1 MADNDVR
8 IKLSLDG
15 AEDVKRGLAGVGD
28 GATSAGGKL
37 TSLASGGIKGLVGA
51 FAGLSTAAVASAGAL
66 GGAVVKNFADYEQNI
81 GGIETMFKDSAGK
94 MKEYADQAYQ
104 TAGMSANEYMSQVT
118 SFSASLLQ
126 GLGGDTEAAADIADM
141 AMVDMSD
148 NANKF
153 GSNIADIQNAYQ
165 GFAKQNYTMLDNLKL
180 GYGGTQA
187 EMARLINDSGVL
199 GDTMEVTAENVNEVS
214 FDKIIEAIH
223 KTQDE
228 LGITGTTAK
237 EASQTISGSIDSTKA
252 SFENLLVGLG
262 RGDADVAKLASN
274 VLENATNVV
283 NNITPVIEN
292 IGKNMQTIGPQ
303 IGTMMEGL
311 VGAVTKAA
319 PALLQ
324 AGVQVVG
331 GLLKGIASAAPG
343 LAKSLVPVLADLSRT
358 VVEIAPQFIEAA
370 IQVVTALAE
379 GLSQQMPTL
388 IPLLT
393 DGLSKIVTVLAENA
407 PLLLSAALDLI
418 VSVVEALLPQLPTL
432 LGTLID
438 GIVTVLVEG
447 VPLLM
452 EAGVQLIGAL
462 LKNLPAILVALAGSV
477 GSILAGLV
485 ELFIAEQSKL
495 MELGTRLMSWL
506 SNGFKSAISAIA
518 PHVASIWNTI
528 SSGVS
533 SFMGNV
539 INKGGEIMRNIS
551 QGFHNTISAIG
562 PVVAYLGGTILT
574 GISNFFG
581 RMREHGSNLIT
592 NLKNGVS
599 SMVGA
604 VAGAAHNIVTT
615 IGSKITGFF
624 GPMLSH
630 GKSLVNSLANGI
642 GNAVGSAVNAA
653 GNIVNSITN
662 RISNG
667 YHRMVSIGGD
677 LVRGVWNGIA
687 NYAGWLQDQA
697 SQWADN
703 FIDSIKD
710 KFHIHSPSRLFRD
723 EIGKNLMLGM
733 AVGIDKNADAPLN
746 SMDGMFKRT
755 MQTVKS
761 GVGGV
766 AKVIRNQNQ
775 AILGAAEEV
784 TNAWSGLESG
794 YTSLSGFVG
803 DDNARHIL
811 TALQSYGT
819 VANEIKAAFQGGD
832 WGHGELSRYIGD
844 GMAAKV
850 MSMSAAVGSQYRNA
864 VNIGTNLVKGVGVG
878 INRAAGNLQ
887 HKVNQWSSTLI
898 RSTKRRFGIASPSK
912 VFRDAIGR
920 NLMLGVADGINT
932 NSYQTVNAIYGMFS
946 DLQPALRD
954 GVEGARRTVE
964 DGVKGMGDAA
974 EEKFSWKNPEHV
986 KSVVDEFTNM
996 INELDKTFG
1005 QLTGKVDSGSAGMMS
1020 NIGGNISRGR
1030 PRVENVFEKTAR
1042 GFIDSFNKGIAK
1054 AQHQVRS
1061 TVDGLTSGI
1070 RGSLAGMSKN
1080 AHDVVGGTFNRITS
1094 TVSGLTRDVTG
1105 NLTSMA
1111 SALHNRVGSAINSIT
1126 RNIRGFATDATG
1138 NVWSMSRD
1146 IQHRVADAFNAIQDN
1161 LSYTGSEINNRLGS
1175 IAGNVSSHLGNTFTD
1190 VGSLVSRSVANM
1202 MWQLT
1207 GLGSVARQQT
1217 MGVYSTVTANA
1228 AKMAAQVG
1236 YSLQKMA
1243 ASANISGMNMNASL
1257 NSSFNDI
1264 SRHLMHVIGGM
1275 QSNWAGMVASMTRSS
1290 GSIINNLGGIGEAIA
1305 RSIPQISGM
1314 GGAIRRLMRTG
1325 SQIAAGLTRG
1335 VSSGLPGD
1343 WASMAGDVINAA
1355 RKAFRIHSPSKLMQ
1369 DEVGV
1374 YLAQGL
1380 MNGMSDAATLSNGA
1394 NGLAA
1399 NLTHVA
1405 KNAGSGMVDELTAA
1419 ADAID
1424 SRFQDLDL
1432 DIAGS
1437 VSFSKDSLQG
1447 GGSLSTGTAYSTPV
1461 NYNYPTATA
1470 SSSAGTQVSFS
1481 GPLVA
1486 VDNMQV
1492 RNDQDIRTLSNQL
1505 SQDINKELRAQGV
1518 LS

>member
-37 TSLASGGIKGLVGA
+37 TSLASGGVKGLVGA
-51 FAGLSTAAVASAGAL
+51 FAGLTTAAAASAGAL
-66 GGAVVKNFADYEQNI
+66 GTAAVKGFAEYEQNI

-94 MKEYADQAYQ
+94 MQSYAEQAYQ

-228 LGITGTTAK
+228 LGVTGTTAK
-237 EASQTISGSIDSTKA
+237 EASQTIEGSVNSTKA
-252 SFENLLVGLG
+252 AFDNLLVGLG

-292 IGKNMQTIGPQ
+292 IGKNMGKIGPQ
-303 IGTMMEGL
+303 IGSMMEGL
-311 VGAVTKAA
+311 VDAVAQAA

-343 LAKSLVPVLADLSRT
+343 LATSLVPVLGDLVRT
-358 VVEIAPQFIEAA
+358 VVEIAPQFLEAA
-370 IQVVTALAE
+370 ITTVTALAD
-379 GLSQQMPTL
+379 GLAQELPTL

-393 DGLSKIVTVLAENA
+393 DGITKLVTVISENE
-407 PLLLSAALDLI
+407 PLLISAELELI
-418 VSVVEALLPQLPTL
+418 VAVVEALLPQLPTL

-438 GIVTVLVEG
+438 GIVNVLVEG

-462 LKNLPAILVALAGSV
+462 LKNLPAILVSLAGSV
-477 GSILAGLV
+477 GAILAGLV

-495 MELGTRLMSWL
+495 MELGNRLMSWL
-506 SNGFKSAISAIA
+506 GDGFKSAISAIA

-533 SFMGNV
+533 SFMGNA
-539 INKGGEIMRNIS
+539 ISKGGEIMHNIS
-551 QGFHNTISAIG
+551 NGFRNAISTIGSA
-562 PVVAYLGGTILT
+562 VASLGSTILT

-581 RMREHGSNLIT
+581 SMRDHGSKLIT
-592 NLKNGVS
+592 NLKNGIS

-604 VAGAAHNIVTT
+604 VAGATKNIVTA

-624 GPMLSH
+624 GTMLSH
-630 GKSLVNSLANGI
+630 GKTLVSNLANGI
-642 GNAVGSAVNAA
+642 SGAVGSVISAA
-653 GNIVNSITN
+653 HNIVNNISSSIKSGVST
-662 RISNG
+662 
-667 YHRMVSIGGD
+667 MVSIGGD
-677 LVRGVWNGIA
+677 LVRGVWSGISGA
-687 NYAGWLQDQA
+687 AGWLQDQA
-697 SQWADN
+697 SQWASN
-703 FIDSIKD
+703 FINGIKN
-710 KFHIHSPSRLFRD
+710 KFKIHSPSRLFRD
-723 EIGKNLMLGM
+723 EIGKNLMLGV

-746 SMDGMFKRT
+746 SMDGMFKQT
-755 MQTVKS
+755 MQTVKR

-766 AKVIRNQNQ
+766 ARVMRNQNQ
-775 AILGAAEEV
+775 AILGVAEEV
-784 TNAWSGLESG
+784 TDAWSGLESG
-794 YTSLSGFVG
+794 YKSLAGFIG
-803 DDNARHIL
+803 DENANRIL

-832 WGHGELSRYIGD
+832 WGYGELSKYIGD
-844 GMAAKV
+844 GMAVKV
-850 MSMSAAVGSQYRNA
+850 LNVSAAVGSQYRKA
-864 VNIGTNLVKGVGVG
+864 VNMGTNLVKGVGVG
-878 INRAAGNLQ
+878 INRAAGDLQ
-887 HKVNQWSSTLI
+887 HKVNQWAGMLI
-898 RSTKRRFGIASPSK
+898 RNTKRQFGIASPSK

-932 NSYQTVNAIYGMFS
+932 NSYEPVNALYGMFS
-946 DLQPALRD
+946 DLQPVLRD

-964 DGVKGMGDAA
+964 DGVKDINEAV
-974 EEKFSWKNPEHV
+974 EEKSFWEDPQEI
-986 KSVVDEFTNM
+986 KSVVDEFTGM
-996 INELDKTFG
+996 INELDKLFG
-1005 QLTGKVDSGSAGMMS
+1005 MFTGDVDSGSADMMS
-1020 NIGGNISRGR
+1020 NMEGNISHGS
-1030 PRVENVFEKTAR
+1030 PRVENTLEKSAR
-1042 GFIDSFNKGIAK
+1042 NFIDSFNKGIARAK
-1054 AQHQVRS
+1054 SQV
-1061 TVDGLTSGI
+1061 TNTINGLTSGI
-1070 RGSLAGMSKN
+1070 RNNLAGMSKN
-1080 AHDVVGGTFNRITS
+1080 ANDTVGGVFNRITS
-1094 TVSGLTRDVTG
+1094 TVRGLTRNVTS
-1105 NLTSMA
+1105 NLTNMA
-1111 SALHNRVGSAINSIT
+1111 NTLHSQVGSAM
-1126 RNIRGFATDATG
+1126 RAATG
-1138 NVWSMSRD
+1138 TIGRFAKDTTASVGNMAQSVQSRVFQAFKAVQENLVHIGGEISSSLRSMAGDIQSNWGRTFTEVSNIVNRTTSSMSWRLEELASLTLR
-1146 IQHRVADAFNAIQDN
+1146 QAIN
-1161 LSYTGSEINNRLGS
+1161 IY
-1175 IAGNVSSHLGNTFTD
+1175 SS
-1190 VGSLVSRSVANM
+1190 
-1202 MWQLT
+1202 
-1207 GLGSVARQQT
+1207 
-1217 MGVYSTVTANA
+1217 VTANA
-1228 AKMAAQVG
+1228 AKMALQV
-1236 YSLQKMA
+1236 SASMQQMA
-1243 ASANISGMNMNASL
+1243 ASARAAGMSMNTSL
-1257 NSSFNDI
+1257 SNSFSSI
-1264 SRHLMHVIGGM
+1264 GRQIELAIGGL
-1275 QSNWAGMVASMTRSS
+1275 QSNWASAVASITRGS
-1290 GSIINNLGGIGEAIA
+1290 GSLINSFGGVGAAIA
-1305 RSIPQISGM
+1305 GMIPQVSNM
-1314 GGAIRRLMRTG
+1314 GGMLNGLLRTG
-1325 SQIAAGLTRG
+1325 GQIAAGLTSG
-1335 VSSGLPGD
+1335 ILGGLPGG
-1343 WASMAGDVINAA
+1343 WGAIASGVIGAA
-1355 RKAFRIHSPSKLMQ
+1355 RLAFGIHSPSKLMH

-1380 MNGMSDAATLSNGA
+1380 VKGMSDTATLSKGA
-1394 NGLAA
+1394 NNLAA
-1399 NLTHVA
+1399 NLTDVA
-1405 KNAGSGMVDELTAA
+1405 RGAGSGMVDELTAA

-1432 DIAGS
+1432 DLAGS

-1447 GGSLSTGTAYSTPV
+1447 GGSLSTGTAYSMPV
-1461 NYNYPTATA
+1461 NYNYPTAA
-1470 SSSAGTQVSFS
+1470 AVSSAGPQVSFN
-1481 GPLVA
+1481 GPMVA
-1486 VDNMQV
+1486 VDTMEV
-1492 RNDQDIRTLSNQL
+1492 RNDQDIRKLSNQL

-1518 LS
+1518 LA